1 MSINK
6 DLLDQLM
13 ESRNPGDLF
22 GKGGIIQEL
31 TKALA
36 ERTLR
41 RLIFIENPEGSGN
54 QSHTQA
60 PPAAQS
66 RMRVC
71 FSARTPSET
80 SEPHSQDHNTLGMML
95 I

>member
-13 ESRNPGDLF
+13 EGRTPGDLF

-36 ERTLR
+36 ERALR
-41 RLIFIENPEGSGN
+41 SSSSPKTPKEGAISRIRRPLPRPSRGCGFAL
-54 QSHTQA
+54 A
-60 PPAAQS
+60 PQLRPRHRS
-66 RMRVC
+66 PIV
-71 FSARTPSET
+71 RTIPPSE
-80 SEPHSQDHNTLGMML
+80 
-95 I
+95 